1 MDDDSALTAS
11 ATGIL
16 HCLRVLAEEAAFLRL
31 DSAVVAIQDAIDAV
45 ALESG
50 ADAFAPFS
58 EGVEVTERIILH

>member
-1 MDDDSALTAS
+1 MDNDSALTAS
-11 ATGIL
+11 AVGIL

-31 DSAVVAIQDAIDAV
+31 DSAVLAIQDAIDAV

-58 EGVEVTERIILH
+58 DGVEFERTILH